1 MATTLAVSATL
12 AYLVAAVLA
21 GRALQRPGGGR
32 AALLCA
38 ASAVALHAVFQALP
52 IGREGTLQLHF
63 FAALSAVGL
72 GVALLTTVVAALR
85 PVLALGTVAFPIAAA
100 SLLLYHLL
108 PAPGGASP
116 PADWRIQLHALLALL
131 AYAALSVAALVS
143 IMLWFQERALRLHQ
157 LRPLLAGFPPLTLSE
172 ALLFRLILAG
182 FLLLTLALV
191 TGVLFVDDL
200 FAQHL
205 VHKTVLSLLAWIVFG
220 ALLFGRLRFGWRG
233 RRAVQLVLV
242 AMLLLL
248 LAFFGSKFVLE
259 LVLGQAR

>member
-1 MATTLAVSATL
+1 MATLLAFTAALSYVL
-12 AYLVAAVLA
+12 AAVLA
-21 GRALQRPGGGR
+21 GRALQQPAGR
-32 AALLCA
+32 AALPIA
-38 ASAVALHAVFQALP
+38 ALAVLLHAGYQGLP
-52 IGREGTLQLHF
+52 VARDGVLDLHF

-72 GVALLTTVVAALR
+72 GVAALTTAVAAVR
-85 PVLALGTVAFPIAAA
+85 RVLPLGAVAFPIAAA

-108 PAPGGASP
+108 PP
-116 PADWRIQLHALLALL
+116 PAGAAPPEDWRIQLHALLALL
-131 AYAALSVAALVS
+131 AYAALSVAALVAL
-143 IMLWFQERALRLHQ
+143 MLWFQERALQRHQ
-157 LRPLLAGFPPLTLSE
+157 LRPLLAGFPPLMLSE

-205 VHKTVLSLLAWIVFG
+205 VHKTALSLLAWIVFG
-220 ALLFGRLRFGWRG
+220 ALLFGRMRFGWRG
-233 RRAVQLVLV
+233 RRAVRLVLV

-259 LVLGQAR
+259 LVLERSR